1 MSHKLFHGI
10 ATALTLA
17 LTLDAAGCGR
27 ATQTDAT
34 DISGVMPRL
43 AFHLTRASDGTRI
56 TAEDYRGKVVVL
68 YFGYTHCPDECPTT
82 LANLASA
89 LVRLGDGARNVRVAF
104 VTVDPIRDT
113 LPVLK
118 SYVNAFSPEIDGL
131 RGSDDAVATL
141 ARRYRVIYS
150 VTPGTPGHAYAVMH
164 SDSVFFFDAKGNARL
179 VTMETGNTAD
189 IAARIASLSRQDFA
203 AKATVR

>member
-1 MSHKLFHGI
+1 MFHTPLRQL
-10 ATALTLA
+10 ATAFALSLTLV
-17 LTLDAAGCGR
+17 AAACGR

-43 AFHLTRASDGTRI
+43 AFLMTRANDGAHV
-56 TAEDYRGKVVVL
+56 TAQDYRGKIVIL

-82 LANLASA
+82 LANLAAA
-89 LVRLGDGARNVRVAF
+89 LQRLGGAAKDVRVVF
-104 VTVDPIRDT
+104 VTVDPMRDT

-131 RGSDDAVATL
+131 RGSADAIATL

-150 VTPGTPGHAYAVMH
+150 VTPETPGHAYSVMH
-164 SDSVFFFDAKGNARL
+164 SDSVFFFDANGEARW
-179 VTMETGNTAD
+179 VTMTTGNTAD
-189 IAARIASLSRQDFA
+189 IVARLQ
-203 AKATVR
+203 KLMH